1 MTDNGRDELKPGVIL
16 NYLNIALGSLIP
28 IFYTPVMLGLLGQS
42 EYGLYKLSSSLT
54 GYISLVSMGMGTA
67 VTRYIIK
74 SREQEGIEG
83 EEKTF
88 GLFLMIFRF
97 ISLLA
102 LIVGFVLLFFV
113 DNWYGASLSPSEVG
127 RMRILMGIMTLNTAL
142 TFMLSPYVSV
152 VTANE
157 RFVFMQCMNITATCV
172 IPVVNL
178 IALYLGFA
186 SIGMA
191 VSSLVI
197 QLIIRLM
204 YLVYSRKSL
213 YLKPIYE
220 RPKHGQLKE
229 VVLFAFWIFVGEIV
243 DKLYAATDTVLIGAV
258 PALSTEGVAVYNIGT
273 VFSGIVLTIA
283 VGISGLLAPR
293 TNKLV
298 FEGASPSDLTDF
310 GIKIGRIQ
318 ALIISLVI
326 SGVIAFGKPFIY
338 YYVGEAYF
346 ESYTVAL
353 LIMIPYLIPIVQNV
367 FLNIVVAKN
376 KHRFRSLSYLGIAIL
391 NVAGTWILIRKVGVT
406 GAALMTGIAL
416 LLCQGLIMNWFY
428 EKRIGLEIKRFW
440 KSILPIYAIPLVMSA
455 ITLIMG
461 YYFIDF
467 YKIIYLVLGIALF
480 VVMYML
486 LNWFFIMNDSEK
498 ELVCEILHLDKSYEE

>member
-1 MTDNGRDELKPGVIL
+1 MTNNGRDELKPGVIL
-16 NYLNIALGSLIP
+16 NYLNIALGALIP

-42 EYGLYKLSSSLT
+42 EYGLYKLSSSMT
-54 GYISLVSMGMGTA
+54 AYISLVSMGMGTA

-74 SREQEGIEG
+74 SREEEGIVG

-88 GLFLMIFRF
+88 GLFLMVFRF
-97 ISLLA
+97 ISILS
-102 LIVGFVLLFFV
+102 LIVGFVLILFV
-113 DNWYGASLSPSEVG
+113 DNWYGRALTLSEIG
-127 RMRILMGIMTLNTAL
+127 RMRILMGIMTMNTAL
-142 TFMLSPYVSV
+142 TFLLSPYVSV

-157 RFVFMQCMNITATCV
+157 RFVFMQCMNITSTCV

-191 VSSLVI
+191 VSSLVF
-197 QLIIRLM
+197 QLLIRIM

-213 YLKPIYE
+213 NLKPRYE
-220 RPKHGQLKE
+220 KPKHGQLKE

-243 DKLYAATDTVLIGAV
+243 DKLYATTDTVLIGAV
-258 PALSTEGVAVYNIGT
+258 PSLSTEGVAVYNIGT

-298 FEGASPSDLTDF
+298 FEGASPTELTDF

-318 ALIISLVI
+318 ALIISLI
-326 SGVIAFGKPFIY
+326 IAGFIAFGKPFIY
-338 YYVGEAYF
+338 YYVGESYF
-346 ESYTVAL
+346 ESYAVAL

-376 KHRFRSLSYLGIAIL
+376 KHRFRSLSYLGIALL
-391 NVAGTWILIRKVGVT
+391 NVVGTWFLIHKIGVI

-416 LLCQGLIMNWFY
+416 LICQGLIMNWFY

-440 KSILPIYAIPLVMSA
+440 KSVLPIYAIPLVMSA
-455 ITLIMG
+455 ITLAVGNYMV
-461 YYFIDF
+461 DF
-467 YKIIYLVLGIALF
+467 YKISNLVFGIAFFSIVYILF
-480 VVMYML
+480 
-486 LNWFFIMNDSEK
+486 NWFFIMNESEK
-498 ELVCEILHLDKSYEE
+498 VLVKEILRLDKSYE